1 MNAAKPWENLRRV
14 TKVEIVPAPGREEV
28 FVVLEESR
36 EFDEWQSD
44 ILNYPVVSVNN
55 RRIVLSSETVKFH
68 YDYPDDFK
76 KLVYHFGDKV
86 KAYHAYNA
94 LQRSVPEKWDIC
106 DKDGEF
112 DCDC

>member
-1 MNAAKPWENLRRV
+1 MNAAEPWENLRFV
-14 TKVEIVPAPGREEV
+14 SKVEIVPAPGKRGV
-28 FVVLEESR
+28 IAWLEEDHETYSSWDHVGPTVMISSDR
-36 EFDEWQSD
+36 KVRITDE
-44 ILNYPVVSVNN
+44 VV
-55 RRIVLSSETVKFH
+55 RFH